1 MQLFDRRAIDA
12 AIFTQKFDPKMR
24 FIRFL
29 QSSVDLGTE
38 FGIGSSSGCFARVRR
53 D

>member
-1 MQLFDRRAIDA
+1 MKVSDRRAVDPA
-12 AIFTQKFDPKMR
+12 VFTQKFDPKLR

-29 QSSVDLGTE
+29 QSTVDLGTKLS
-38 FGIGSSSGCFARVRR
+38 IGSSSGCFARVRR